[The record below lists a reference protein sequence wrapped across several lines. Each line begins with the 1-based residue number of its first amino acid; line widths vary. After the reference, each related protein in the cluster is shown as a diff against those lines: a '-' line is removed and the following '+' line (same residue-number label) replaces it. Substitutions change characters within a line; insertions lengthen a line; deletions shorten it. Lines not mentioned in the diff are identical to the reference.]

1 MQGYVHLLDCSC
13 VVEPVLQ
20 RWSMSLELAA
30 ARASTSEASLK
41 SQAEA
46 LEAQAAALAG
56 QAGGLAE
63 QERQLEELSRELGRE
78 REQLERL
85 AAQLEVRGAGGFC
98 GSPQSGCASAQLSDM
113 FVAGMM
119 GWRLSEERRVEQS
132 QGW

>member
-1 MQGYVHLLDCSC
+1 MMIACSRAHSKLGCNSRLSAHVLMYFSC
-13 VVEPVLQ
+13 VLLSPVLQ

-46 LEAQAAALAG
+46 LEVQAAGLAG
-56 QAGGLAE
+56 QAAGLAE

-85 AAQLEVRGAGGFC
+85 AAQLEVWMAAG
-98 GSPQSGCASAQLSDM
+98 
-113 FVAGMM
+113 
-119 GWRLSEERRVEQS
+119 
-132 QGW
+132 